1 MNYTRRFKILKK
13 LFDKKFLPNEDL
25 LSTSSKTLSE
35 EIIEEMED
43 EYVSNM
49 KKIDDLELQN
59 LLLDNEIMLQEKEQE
74 N

>member
-43 EYVSNM
+43 EYVKNM